1 MALRRSVIS
10 VFVML
15 CVSFVVYSIIL
26 HKRKEAKMSEQV
38 KGDPLHGKTVWQNY
52 NCQACHQLYG
62 LGGYLGPDLTNVM
75 SKYYNNRAI
84 VKSFIVS
91 GNASMPSYKMSEKDL
106 EALIDFLGYMTT
118 TGEASPKKFKRLPSG
133 MIE

>member
-1 MALRRSVIS
+1 MKLKTSLI
-10 VFVML
+10 FVLL
-15 CVSFVVYSIIL
+15 CVAYLVYSFVLYARPEKAMKDTAI
-26 HKRKEAKMSEQV
+26 AKASA
-38 KGDPLHGKTVWQNY
+38 GKLVWQKY

-84 VKSFIVS
+84 VKSFIIS
-91 GNASMPSYKMSEKDL
+91 GNASMPAYQMSAEDYESL
-106 EALIDFLGYMTT
+106 VDYLAWMNQ
-118 TGEASPKKFKRLPSG
+118 TGKASPKSFKNIGGG

>member
-1 MALRRSVIS
+1 MVVRAGAIS
-10 VFVML
+10 VFVLL
-15 CVSFVVYSIIL
+15 CLSYAVYSFSL
-26 HKRKEAKMSEQV
+26 YSRKEPKMTDSV
-38 KGDPLHGKTVWQNY
+38 NGNPSYGKTVWQNY

-75 SKYYNNRAI
+75 SKYYQNRAI

-91 GNASMPSYKMSEKDL
+91 GNASMPSYRMSEKEV
-106 EALIDFLGYMTT
+106 EALIDFLGYMDA
-118 TGEASPKKFKRLPSG
+118 TGKASPKTFKRLPNG

>member
-1 MALRRSVIS
+1 MKTKASL
-10 VFVML
+10 VFVLL
-15 CVSFVVYSIIL
+15 CAAYLTYSFVLYAQT
-26 HKRKEAKMSEQV
+26 ENKMKDDLKS
-38 KGDPLHGKTVWQNY
+38 KASSGKLVWQKY

-84 VKSFIVS
+84 VKSFIIS
-91 GNASMPSYKMSEKDL
+91 GNASMPAYKMAADDYESLLDYL
-106 EALIDFLGYMTT
+106 AWMNQ
-118 TGEASPKKFKRLPSG
+118 TGQSSPKTFKHIGGG